1 MNSQEATPTTTAPQ
15 RVFRRTPE
23 VEVFEDDQALFVSAD
38 VPGVA
43 AGGVEVSLDDDVLSV
58 TARAEQGGVTT
69 EYARRFTLL
78 EPSRFDAEH
87 ISATLRHGVLDL
99 RLPKAE
105 RAKRRQIPVSAS

>member
-1 MNSQEATPTTTAPQ
+1 MNSQEVTPATTAAQ

-23 VEVFEDDQALFVSAD
+23 VEVFEDDQALFLSAD

-43 AGGVEVSLDDDVLSV
+43 AGSVEVSLDDDVLSV
-58 TARAEQGGVTT
+58 SARAEQDGVTT
-69 EYARRFTLL
+69 EFARRFTLR
-78 EPSRFDAEH
+78 EPSRYDATQ

-99 RLPKAE
+99 RVPKAE